1 MWADSAHVGESE
13 KRCILLTRASV
24 AATPQAT
31 EIGALDEVKWKGKDG
46 KGKPD
51 ANARDRTGGNNADDV
66 LHYFHCDKKE
76 HWKRDCRTRAREQKA
91 GHATTTRHGDECIVE
106 IFAKSQTNIELTLR
120 NHLETKRFAIIGLGK
135 DTEGFFLKSSIR
147 WNGYKLCCMWS
158 CDPAQ
163 AKQAIQM
170 CESDRAAMK
179 CVAKLAV
186 KYAKRRDAD
195 ESF

>member
-1 MWADSAHVGESE
+1 MWADSAHVRESE

-66 LHYFHCDKKE
+66 LHCFCCDKKK

-91 GHATTTRHGDECIVE
+91 GHATTTCHGDECIVE
-106 IFAKSQTNIELTLR
+106 ICAESQTKIESTLR
-120 NHLETKRFAIIGLGK
+120 NHFETKRFTIIGLGK
-135 DTEGFFLKSSIR
+135 DTEGFFLTPTIR
-147 WNGYKLCCMWS
+147 WNGHKRCFMWS
-158 CDPAQ
+158 ADPAQ
-163 AKQAIQM
+163 AKQAMQM
-170 CESDRAAMK
+170 CECDRAGTK
-179 CVAKLAV
+179 CVATLAV
-186 KYAKRRDAD
+186 KYAKRRDGR
-195 ESF
+195 